1 MVTFTTFVYSAVFS
15 LYSGMGDIMVDEKA
29 GHCLSRESFAERMRI
44 GIARLTNRA
53 RFRAPGEY
61 ILIRRLEYLC
71 HLKGIALSDFFLGI
85 ERMHIQK
92 SLPKQKRVRTN
103 ARLYYEVLDIICK
116 RRDISDYSIC
126 ILNGWDYSNFRRE
139 KLLALS
145 GIRKTFSIMKL
156 FRILSALDIS
166 LSYFFLCCEKCL
178 GDTLCR

>member
-1 MVTFTTFVYSAVFS
+1 
-15 LYSGMGDIMVDEKA
+15 MVDERG
-29 GHCLSRESFAERMRI
+29 GHCLSRESFAEMMRI
-44 GIARLTNRA
+44 GISRLTKRT
-53 RFRAPGEY
+53 RFRDSGEY

-71 HLKGIALSDFFLGI
+71 HLKGISLSDFFLGI
-85 ERMHIQK
+85 ERK
-92 SLPKQKRVRTN
+92 SMQECTPDKKRARTN

-116 RRDISDYSIC
+116 RKAISDYSIC